1 VRSELV
7 VTAPRLFLCLS
18 SGLDV
23 LSALVFFFFLS
34 VAVTFVIALRT
45 PLPAT
50 GHVFQWCNPATCIAE
65 TEFAEQHGVA
75 ILFAWSIVR

>member
-1 VRSELV
+1 LAVAGIWNRRAHSVVRSELV
-7 VTAPRLFLCLS
+7 VTAPRLFLCLR

-23 LSALVFFFFLS
+23 LSALALLFFLS

-50 GHVFQWCNPATCIAE
+50 VHAFSMVQPCDVYG
-65 TEFAEQHGVA
+65 
-75 ILFAWSIVR
+75 